1 MKRTFIERLMV
12 AGAWVAL
19 VGGILLGALVSKG
32 IWESSQ
38 EMAFP
43 NAVFTFIGSV
53 VGSVAVWAV
62 LLEFVSLSDRLRK
75 IEKLLSEKN

>member
-1 MKRTFIERLMV
+1 MV